1 MKHQSLVR
9 EEPEELFDDEPDVVG
24 VVVLPEEAD
33 ELFESLLVEVGVVV
47 LVELPGFWTSG

>member
-1 MKHQSLVR
+1 MGHQSLVR

-33 ELFESLLVEVGVVV
+33 ELLEPLLVEVGVVV